1 MDDEIDSVGPDHL
14 RVVSIGS
21 PAIFYNLR
29 YRPYRPQFFYP
40 DDYWHPD
47 LPDRP
52 ALRQRRF
59 HMIACNYPV
68 DSPIQCIPWIAI
80 SPLDSPIQQH
90 ILWILAES
98 MTFGSNGSWPFCN
111 SHFMQDGRS
120 WYEALVTFVVAR
132 ILFADKLLHYG
143 FEIRLEVNK

>member
-1 MDDEIDSVGPDHL
+1 MNDEIDCVGTDHL

-21 PAIFYNLR
+21 LAIFYNFR
-29 YRPYRPQFFYP
+29 CRPCRPQFFYP
-40 DDYWHPD
+40 DDYWRPD

-52 ALRQRRF
+52 ASRQRRF

-120 WYEALVTFVVAR
+120 WYEGLVTFVVAR